1 MVGDMAQPL
10 SVLAALKKD
19 LSSVPNTHIEWHT
32 TICNSR
38 SRIWYP
44 VMASLDICMYILTFS
59 HSHSQIS
66 THNVLNLYQGCM

>member
-38 SRIWYP
+38 STGSGTLSWP
-44 VMASLDICMYILTFS
+44 L
-59 HSHSQIS
+59 
-66 THNVLNLYQGCM
+66 